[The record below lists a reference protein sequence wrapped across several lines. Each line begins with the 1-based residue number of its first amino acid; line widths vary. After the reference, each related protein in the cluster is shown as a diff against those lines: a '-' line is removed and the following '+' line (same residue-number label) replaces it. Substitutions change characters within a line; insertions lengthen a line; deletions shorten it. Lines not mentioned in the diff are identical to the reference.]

1 MTDLKEPIATDL
13 SATVPRRVVAG
24 GDVESL
30 LTSVKFEVS
39 LLVVINAILLYQYY
53 CAGREYTRVCST
65 GVCTVYSKSIPEMIA
80 KTQNIIP
87 FPTPSFGSHSEVS
100 SSPCVMRHAC

>member
-39 LLVVINAILLYQYY
+39 LLVVINAILLLHQYY
-53 CAGREYTRVCST
+53 CAAGREYTRVC
-65 GVCTVYSKSIPEMIA
+65 TVVRE
-80 KTQNIIP
+80 
-87 FPTPSFGSHSEVS
+87 
-100 SSPCVMRHAC
+100 CVQ

>member
-39 LLVVINAILLYQYY
+39 LLVVINAILLPILL
-53 CAGREYTRVCST
+53 CSRTRVYESVYRST
-65 GVCTVYSKSIPEMIA
+65 GVCTENRS
-80 KTQNIIP
+80 Q
-87 FPTPSFGSHSEVS
+87 
-100 SSPCVMRHAC
+100 R

>member
-1 MTDLKEPIATDL
+1 MTDLKEPIAADL

-53 CAGREYTRVCST
+53 NYCAGREYTRVC
-65 GVCTVYSKSIPEMIA
+65 TVVRE
-80 KTQNIIP
+80 
-87 FPTPSFGSHSEVS
+87 
-100 SSPCVMRHAC
+100 CVQ

>member
-39 LLVVINAILLYQYY
+39 LLVVINAILLPNY
-53 CAGREYTRVCST
+53 CVQDESTRVCST
-65 GVCTVYSKSIPEMIA
+65 GVCTVNRS
-80 KTQNIIP
+80 Q
-87 FPTPSFGSHSEVS
+87 
-100 SSPCVMRHAC
+100 R